1 LGSANRRDTQRAKE
15 SAAMS
20 KVIPA
25 LLALLAGIGLAII
38 ATTPPA
44 PRVAQSPGDVF
55 AAGRA
60 MADVRVIA
68 AKPHPGTSPE
78 DAEVRA
84 YLMQRLRAMGLEAY
98 ESPVAGGA
106 EAMATFARWSGQAPA
121 PLALHN
127 VIGILPGKDRTL
139 PAVALM
145 AHHDTVWGSPG
156 AADDTTGV
164 AALLEVVRAVKA
176 GGTPRR
182 DLIVLITDGEE
193 LGLDGARQFFTADP
207 LHRRIGALINVEA
220 RGGGGRTTLFE
231 TSANNG
237 AAIALA
243 AGAVRR
249 PAGSSLA
256 VFIYKVLPNDTDLSM
271 ALALPYTAYNYAF
284 IGRPWL
290 YHSPK
295 ATPDALDQGSLQDMG
310 GQVLDLTRALLGAPQ
325 LPGKAPDVVFF
336 DAFGLMLVVYPA
348 WAGWIMLGVAAAGLA
363 FAGRSDW
370 HAAAGG
376 TARMLALMLLAGV
389 LLTAMNQLSLTPGA
403 PNYYDRLAAIPRLE
417 AMALASSVAAFLL
430 TMGAWR
436 PNPAAMAGAVLPL
449 FVLGMVGQFLAPTA
463 AYVLVVPVMLAA
475 GAIAATQGAGASA
488 RAFAMIIAALII
500 GYALALGHQVMQGV
514 GPNLPVVAVLPL
526 TLASMALLPL
536 WPRVE
541 RKHAGFAAAV
551 LLALASGVALWVRL
565 DPLADT
571 VPVYSNDK

>member
-1 LGSANRRDTQRAKE
+1 
-15 SAAMS
+15 
-20 KVIPA
+20 
-25 LLALLAGIGLAII
+25 
-38 ATTPPA
+38 
-44 PRVAQSPGDVF
+44 
-55 AAGRA
+55 
-60 MADVRVIA
+60 
-68 AKPHPGTSPE
+68 
-78 DAEVRA
+78 
-84 YLMQRLRAMGLEAY
+84 
-98 ESPVAGGA
+98 
-106 EAMATFARWSGQAPA
+106 
-121 PLALHN
+121 
-127 VIGILPGKDRTL
+127 LPGKDRTL

-164 AALLEVVRAVKA
+164 ASLLEVVRAVKA
-176 GGTPRR
+176 GGTPPR

-193 LGLDGARQFFTADP
+193 MGLDGARQFFTADP
-207 LHRRIGALINVEA
+207 LHRRVGALINVEA

-271 ALALPYTAYNYAF
+271 ALGLPYTAYNYAF

-295 ATPDALDQGSLQDMG
+295 ATPGALDQGSLQDMG
-310 GQVLDLTRALLGAPQ
+310 GQVLDLTRALLSARE

-348 WAGWIMLGVAAAGLA
+348 WAGWIMLALAAAGLG
-363 FAGRSDW
+363 FAGRADW
-370 HAAAGG
+370 RAVAGG
-376 TARMLALMLLAGV
+376 TARMLALIVLAGV
-389 LLTAMNQLSLTPGA
+389 MLTAMNQLSFAPGA

-436 PNPAAMAGAVLPL
+436 PNPAAMAGAALPL
-449 FVLGMVGQFLAPTA
+449 LLLGVAGQLVAPTA
-463 AYVLVVPVMLAA
+463 AYVVVLPVMLVA
-475 GAIAATQGAGASA
+475 GAIAAARGFGMAGQGLAV
-488 RAFAMIIAALII
+488 IIAALVA
-500 GYALALGHQVMQGV
+500 GYMLSLGHQVMQGA
-514 GPNLPVVAVLPL
+514 GPNLPVVALLPL
-526 TLASMALLPL
+526 ALAALVRLPL
-536 WPRVE
+536 WPAIN
-541 RKHAGFAAAV
+541 RKHVGVSAAV
-551 LLALASGVALWVRL
+551 LLALAAGTALHVRL

-571 VPVYSNDK
+571 VAVYSNDK

>member
-1 LGSANRRDTQRAKE
+1 MNKAL
-15 SAAMS
+15 
-20 KVIPA
+20 PL
-25 LLALLAGIGLAII
+25 LLALLAAIALAIF

-44 PRVAQSPGDVF
+44 PRPAQSPAHVF

-60 MADVRVIA
+60 MVDVRVIA

-78 DAEVRA
+78 DAAVRA
-84 YLMQRLRAMGLEAY
+84 YLVQRMRAMGLEAY
-98 ESPVAGGA
+98 ETPVAGGA

-121 PLALHN
+121 SLALHN

-156 AADDTTGV
+156 AADDTTGI
-164 AALLEVVRAVKA
+164 ASLLEVVRAVKA
-176 GGTPRR
+176 GGRAPR

-193 LGLDGARQFFTADP
+193 MGLDGARQFFTADP
-207 LHRRIGALINVEA
+207 LHRRVGALINVEA

-271 ALALPYTAYNYAF
+271 ALGLPYTAYNYAF

-310 GQVLDLTRALLGAPQ
+310 GQVLDLTRALLSARE

-348 WAGWIMLGVAAAGLA
+348 WAGWIMLALAAAGLG
-363 FAGRSDW
+363 FAGRADW
-370 HAAAGG
+370 RAVAGG
-376 TARMLALMLLAGV
+376 TARMLALIVLAGV
-389 LLTAMNQLSLTPGA
+389 MLTAMNQLSFAPGA

-436 PNPAAMAGAVLPL
+436 PNPAAMAGAALPL
-449 FVLGMVGQFLAPTA
+449 LLLGVAGQVVAPTA
-463 AYVLVVPVMLAA
+463 AYVVVLPVMLVA
-475 GAIAATQGAGASA
+475 GAIAAARGFGMAGQGLAV
-488 RAFAMIIAALII
+488 IIAALVA
-500 GYALALGHQVMQGV
+500 GYMLSLGHQVMQGV
-514 GPNLPVVAVLPL
+514 GPNLPVVALLPL
-526 TLASMALLPL
+526 ALAGLVMLPL
-536 WPRVE
+536 WPAMN
-541 RKHAGFAAAV
+541 RKHVGVSAAV
-551 LLALASGVALWVRL
+551 LLALAAGTALWVRL

-571 VPVYSNDK
+571 VAVYSNDK